1 MEEEKLD
8 LLQGKDS
15 NSDEN
20 KNLTRI
26 GNKFYD
32 EDTLKRITIVRLT
45 QVGVH
50 PSKIKNILNISNSLL
65 YKWINYKKRQ
75 PKKMGRLQKFNNTH
89 KEFIYKEAEGKL
101 TVANKASSRNIASK
115 FHDKFN
121 QDISYSYVCKLLLK
135 KFGRPYRGLNCIL
148 LNENHISQRLEFSNF
163 IIDENIQSCDI
174 MITDECRV
182 VLYPKINPKINMI
195 RFGDND
201 KKNLHT
207 YEVNKKRT
215 YDRPKFETSIMIEG
229 SI

>member
-1 MEEEKLD
+1 MEEEELD
-8 LLQGKDS
+8 SLLEEDS

-20 KNLTRI
+20 KNLTSI

-32 EDTLKRITIVRLT
+32 EDTLNRITIVRLT
-45 QVGVH
+45 RVGVH
-50 PSKIKNILNISNSLL
+50 PSKIKNLLNISNSLL

-135 KFGRPYRGLNCIL
+135 KFCRPYRGLNSIL

-163 IIDENIQSCDI
+163 IIDENIQSCYI
-174 MITDECRV
+174 MFTGECRV
-182 VLYPKINPKINMI
+182 VLYPKINPKINVI

-201 KKNLHT
+201 QKNLRMMLI
-207 YEVNKKRT
+207 KKE
-215 YDRPKFETSIMIEG
+215 YMINQNLRQV
-229 SI
+229 S